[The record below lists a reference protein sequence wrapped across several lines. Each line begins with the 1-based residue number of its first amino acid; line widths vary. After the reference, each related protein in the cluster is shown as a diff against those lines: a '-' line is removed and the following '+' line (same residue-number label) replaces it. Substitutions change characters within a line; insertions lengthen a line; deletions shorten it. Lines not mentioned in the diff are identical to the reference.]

1 MDVAPTKKLL
11 IVCSL
16 AVGIVIVLGCV
27 MPILATPSNC
37 GGNSAALNKC
47 CNYGLSVRIRFVRMG
62 RPLVCRPEGTSESSP
77 AFQRWVGRQKASSP
91 EGTAEFQSHTPSF
104 SRPFGT
110 YVPCGLFPGVK
121 TPGYSLDV
129 PPGQRN
135 VAAAFSSKQVTRF
148 ICDAFEGIS
157 RPKCPSVKLSNA
169 LAWQWLVRNPSN
181 VAKTVRRITTA

>member
-1 MDVAPTKKLL
+1 MSLCIGIKAMDVAPTKKLL

-62 RPLVCRPEGTSESSP
+62 RPLVCR
-77 AFQRWVGRQKASSP
+77 P

-157 RPKCPSVKLSNA
+157 RPKCPSVKLSDA